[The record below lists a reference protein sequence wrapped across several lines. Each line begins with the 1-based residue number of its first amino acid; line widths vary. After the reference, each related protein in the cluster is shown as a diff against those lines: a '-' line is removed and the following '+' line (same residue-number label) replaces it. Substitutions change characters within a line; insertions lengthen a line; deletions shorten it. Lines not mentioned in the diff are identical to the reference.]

1 MPYGKKEE
9 LPDAVKALPEHGQEI
24 WMAAF
29 NSAFDQYKGDEE
41 KCFAVAWAAVKNKFE
56 KNEAGEWVAREEGKL
71 AVMASLKEVP
81 DPPGEFLLIPEGAV
95 EIEGEPPAFLDATA
109 AKRAIDSF
117 ERRGND
123 MVIDYEHQTLK
134 DVQAPAAGWVK
145 KLNYRAREGLYAAV
159 EWTARAKEYLK
170 NREYRYFSPVFWV
183 TAKDRK
189 IYRIE
194 NVALTN
200 YPKINNLKPI
210 MAKYGRFSEPL
221 PNKEKEEAMLEKL
234 KKLLG
239 LATDAAEEK
248 IAEAV
253 QLLVNKVKDLE
264 GKTLIA
270 CKEVLDALG
279 AKAEAGKDEVLQ
291 VIAGLKAPVQ
301 AAVALS
307 QKVAELERTITSM
320 KQEDLLHLALKDGK
334 TSPEELDKWGRD
346 LALKS
351 PDQFRLIVLSRPAG
365 SVIPVGG
372 LLPSPPAKDGLD
384 ETQKSINK
392 MMGIDD
398 ATFAKYNKTA

>member
-41 KCFAVAWAAVKNKFE
+41 KGFAVAWAAVKNKFE
-56 KNEAGEWVAREEGKL
+56 KNEKDEWVARQEGKL
-71 AVMASLKEVP
+71 EILATLKEVP
-81 DPPGEFLLIPEGAV
+81 DPPGEFLLIPEGTI
-95 EIEGEPPAFLDATA
+95 EIEGEPPAFLDETA
-109 AKRAIDSF
+109 AKLAIGVFD
-117 ERRGND
+117 RRGND
-123 MVIDYEHQTLK
+123 MVVDYEHQTLM
-134 DVQAPAAGWVK
+134 DIQAPAAGWVK
-145 KLNYRAREGLYAAV
+145 KLSYRAKEGLYAAV
-159 EWTARAKEYLK
+159 EWTERAKQFLK

-183 TAKDRK
+183 TAKDRRV
-189 IYRIE
+189 YRIE

-200 YPKINNLKPI
+200 SPKINNLKPI
-210 MAKYGRFSEPL
+210 MAKYGRP
-221 PNKEKEEAMLEKL
+221 PGPPQNKEKEEAMLEKL

-248 IAEAV
+248 VTEAV
-253 QLLVNKVKDLE
+253 QLLVNKMKDLE
-264 GKTLIA
+264 GKTVIA

-291 VIAGLKAPVQ
+291 VISGLKAPVQ

-320 KQEDLLHLALKDGK
+320 KQEDLVQLALKDGK

-351 PDQFRLIVLSRPAG
+351 PEQFRLIVLSRPAG

-372 LLPSPPAKDGLD
+372 LSPSPPAKDGLD